1 MRGLTRPPASNPFS
15 TGGGGTN
22 FENSIQALFTILML
36 TGGFAPCLPPLPI
49 KKIKLQ
55 GRYDGYETDDCIVF
69 LEERTGREG
78 PKLLAQIKHALSI
91 TENDQTFAEVI
102 AAGWRDFKNP
112 RIFDARCD
120 ALALITGPLSATD
133 IENARVIL
141 EWARSSETAEE
152 FLTKVNKAQ
161 FSSDTKRAK
170 LQAFRSQ
177 LRKANGDSEVSDTE
191 LWQFLKCYHLLG
203 YDLDV
208 ASGVSLSLL
217 NSHIGQFTTGNVAE
231 LFGAVSKEVA
241 SFNQN
246 AGTITTATLP
256 EQIRNAFSRRVQTE
270 RIPAELIQASHVQA
284 SQVPAESQN
293 AVAFASLLGSWDEK
307 VAGDDAAIK
316 ELIEGDD

>member
-1 MRGLTRPPASNPFS
+1 
-15 TGGGGTN
+15 
-22 FENSIQALFTILML
+22 ML
-36 TGGFAPCLPPLPI
+36 TGGFAPCLPSLPI

-69 LEERTGREG
+69 LEERTGRDG

-91 TENDQTFAEVI
+91 TEGDDTFAEVI
-102 AAGWRDFKNP
+102 AAAWRDFKNP
-112 RIFDARCD
+112 RVFDARCD
-120 ALALITGPLSATD
+120 ALALITGPLSAAD

-152 FLTKVNKAQ
+152 FFTKVDKAQ
-161 FSSDTKRAK
+161 FSSDAKRTK

-177 LRKANGDSEVSDTE
+177 LRKANGNSDLSDTE

-208 ASGVSLSLL
+208 ASGVTLSLL
-217 NSHIGQFTTGNVAE
+217 NSHIGQFATGNLGD

-241 SFNQN
+241 FFNQN
-246 AGTITTATLP
+246 AGTITAATLP
-256 EQIRNAFSRRVQTE
+256 EQVRNAFWQRVQTE
-270 RIPAELIQASHVQA
+270 KIPAELIQPSETGG
-284 SQVPAESQN
+284 SQMPAESQN

-307 VAGDDAAIK
+307 VGGDDAVIK